1 MRELSCPVVVETNVL
16 VVLPPQVEQI
26 EGRSWMRAAL
36 SLVLA
41 LCWVGV
47 VFSAETLAL
56 VPRNSFIIRPVGSAQ
71 ALANQIRTEPIVA
84 QRYARHF
91 GIDAY
96 RFAEYV
102 EKNLRLSQLRQ
113 AQAFNVYYAP
123 PDNRLLVV
131 RRVLPKG
138 TPVFVDKRTGK
149 PVLKAN
155 CGNPLT
161 PAVTIPTSQTQA
173 TQSLPTV
180 IHTTPTLVETPIE
193 ARMPDVELVELA
205 EVPVEEVVTTD
216 KLPVENLTGALPE
229 TAPEP
234 EVVVPPVAS
243 PSVPEVPTV
252 IARPPNLL
260 PLLPLI
266 TLIPPRG
273 GDDYEPIPEPGSV
286 AILGAGLGLLY
297 PLTRRVFRRSRNSSQ
312 RTGDSSTL
320 SA

>member
-1 MRELSCPVVVETNVL
+1 
-16 VVLPPQVEQI
+16 
-26 EGRSWMRAAL
+26 MRAGL
-36 SLVLA
+36 GLVFV
-41 LCWVGV
+41 LCWVSIALG
-47 VFSAETLAL
+47 AETLVF

-96 RFAEYV
+96 KFAEYV
-102 EKNLRLSQLRQ
+102 EKNLRLSQLKQ
-113 AQAFNVYYAP
+113 AQVFNVYYAP
-123 PDNRLLVV
+123 PDNRLMVV

-161 PAVTIPTSQTQA
+161 PAVTIPTPQTQA
-173 TQSLPTV
+173 TLSSLTV
-180 IHTTPTLVETPIE
+180 TPTTPALVEALPE

-216 KLPVENLTGALPE
+216 TLPVQNLTGALPE
-229 TAPEP
+229 NAPEP

-243 PSVPEVPTV
+243 PSVPEVPIVT
-252 IARPPNLL
+252 ARPPNLL
-260 PLLPLI
+260 PLLPLL
-266 TLIPPRG
+266 TLIPPRS
-273 GDDYEPIPEPGSV
+273 GDDYEPIPEPSSI

-297 PLTRRVFRRSRNSSQ
+297 PLTRRTLRRSKNSSQ